1 MERSIIKE
9 LRIVEQL
16 LRDYLDS
23 DSELGNEKYNMTQ
36 YHIIGYLL
44 KHEGEKVCQKDLEKE
59 TGLKKASIT
68 GSIDNLVEKGSV
80 IRVPSTDDKRKNYI
94 YLTDKVLNRRKQ
106 LEERENLFNDQIK
119 GNIPEEDK
127 EAFFRVIDQIKLNF
141 DNLGEN
147 KTENE
152 QSE

>member
-9 LRIVEQL
+9 LRSVEQL
-16 LRDYLDS
+16 LKDYLEIDRKP
-23 DSELGNEKYNMTQ
+23 NEKYNITQ

-44 KHEGEKVCQKDLEKE
+44 KHDGEKVCQKDLEKE

-68 GSIDNLVEKGSV
+68 GSIDSLVEKGTV

-94 YLTDKVLNRRKQ
+94 YLTDKILILRKQ
-106 LEERENLFNDQIK
+106 LEDKENLFNDQIK

-127 EAFFRVIDQIKLNF
+127 EAFFRVMDKIKDNICKLSGSKPETDQN
-141 DNLGEN
+141 G
-147 KTENE
+147 
-152 QSE
+152 